1 MGGPSAERSTR
12 ATMPASGS
20 ILRTAL
26 TLSRDAPCGHTRELS
41 DLQAAVRRGYRQEG
55 DSLKGG
61 RQRGGRSTSR
71 ASSRSASK
79 AIRGGHFIKAI
90 GRVLFS
96 KGALEIL
103 GRGNLLVC
111 QLGYACR
118 NRPEDRLHHSQVLEV
133 VMGLKQRLACEEL
146 EQDASDAPDITRV
159 GPPQTEDD
167 FRRSVVPRRHDAAVV
182 LIVEGCIPEV
192 DELDLAAHR
201 HPHRAGPRW
210 ARLFGVIVRHQ
221 QDVLWFEIRVH

>member
-1 MGGPSAERSTR
+1 MSPLAPRLTPVIPAHAPVTVRPATREEGVPQRLPRRQPGLRVVVQHPLEQVGHGGPERR
-12 ATMPASGS
+12 AVNPGH
-20 ILRTAL
+20 
-26 TLSRDAPCGHTRELS
+26 DA
-41 DLQAAVRRGYRQEG
+41 
-55 DSLKGG
+55 
-61 RQRGGRSTSR
+61 RQRQHPPHRPDALPGRPLR
-71 ASSRSASK
+71 PYKR
-79 AIRGGHFIKAI
+79 IVR
-90 GRVLFS
+90 
-96 KGALEIL
+96 LEIL